1 MIGSSSDM
9 NIRREDPEM
18 LLLSY
23 NNMRS
28 AGFCCLHAC
37 FKVHAHPLR
46 LFRVFQPF
54 SLDVDASDVEEAYF
68 LVYAFT
74 RRLHF
79 WAFKW
84 AAG

>member
-37 FKVHAHPLR
+37 SCSPAQIIQSLSA
-46 LFRVFQPF
+46 FQ
-54 SLDVDASDVEEAYF
+54 L
-68 LVYAFT
+68 T
-74 RRLHF
+74 C
-79 WAFKW
+79 
-84 AAG
+84 